1 MASRKWC
8 ENLFLV
14 ILSHFYTFCALS
26 FHNQAT
32 QRPVICPQVNFRK
45 SPRGFKHYLSHR
57 LTFGSDIT
65 APSTIPIFHWNQAK
79 SENTDFF
86 LSQPKSPETPKM
98 VLISISNDKNANWT
112 KFEWNPLENSRFQF
126 FSTLG
131 PLIRGAPFLLWLS
144 RLSEW
149 SNFQFLNW
157 FW

>member
-1 MASRKWC
+1 M
-8 ENLFLV
+8 
-14 ILSHFYTFCALS
+14 SHFYTFCALS

-45 SPRGFKHYLSHR
+45 SPRGFRRYLSHR

-98 VLISISNDKNANWT
+98 GLISISNDKNANWT
-112 KFEWNPLENSRFQF
+112 KFERNPFKIKRFQF
-126 FSTLG
+126 FVAETPDSRRTFFKIALR
-131 PLIRGAPFLLWLS
+131 PLRVVQSSLFFHPGV
-144 RLSEW
+144 RLVP
-149 SNFQFLNW
+149 NFQNL
-157 FW
+157 